1 MVGTGLTVIVKVAG
15 TPLQTM
21 LPMVAAGVTVIVPVK
36 GDVPAFVAIK
46 DGISPVPLAANPID
60 VVLLAQLNT
69 VPAMAL
75 EKAITFVEELLH
87 TI

>member
-46 DGISPVPLAANPID
+46 DEMSAVPLAANPID
-60 VVLLAQLNT
+60 VLSFVQLNT
-69 VPAMAL
+69 VPATAL
-75 EKAITFVEELLH
+75 EKAIAVVEELLH